1 MFENLSKSL
10 IFYQNCI
17 AVSLQDISQVPFPAV
32 TICYP
37 KSLMYPALV
46 DTMGSVHQD
55 GTKETLKTMDACMQ
69 WTHKNY
75 YFPRITNLAALK
87 QKIRW
92 QWSSQA
98 NESYLDTFDKLLQ
111 YLNKDYQNTLGQK
124 YNFIVFC
131 RFGCGS
137 LT

>member
-1 MFENLSKSL
+1 
-10 IFYQNCI
+10 
-17 AVSLQDISQVPFPAV
+17 
-32 TICYP
+32 
-37 KSLMYPALV
+37 
-46 DTMGSVHQD
+46 
-55 GTKETLKTMDACMQ
+55 MDACMQ

-111 YLNKDYQNTLGQK
+111 YLNKDYQNTLRQK
-124 YNFIVFC
+124 YNFSPITQLKRIFKF
-131 RFGCGS
+131 RAKNFKFYKD
-137 LT
+137 LN

>member
-1 MFENLSKSL
+1 
-10 IFYQNCI
+10 
-17 AVSLQDISQVPFPAV
+17 
-32 TICYP
+32 
-37 KSLMYPALV
+37 
-46 DTMGSVHQD
+46 
-55 GTKETLKTMDACMQ
+55 MDACMQ

-124 YNFIVFC
+124 YNFSPIALSKKPSIFALKIQISNFA
-131 RFGCGS
+131 RF
-137 LT
+137 

>member
-1 MFENLSKSL
+1 
-10 IFYQNCI
+10 
-17 AVSLQDISQVPFPAV
+17 
-32 TICYP
+32 
-37 KSLMYPALV
+37 
-46 DTMGSVHQD
+46 
-55 GTKETLKTMDACMQ
+55 MDACMQ

-111 YLNKDYQNTLGQK
+111 YLNKDYQNTLWQK
-124 YNFIVFC
+124 YNSSPITLSKKPSIFALKIQNSNFA
-131 RFGCGS
+131 RF
-137 LT
+137 

>member
-1 MFENLSKSL
+1 M
-10 IFYQNCI
+10 
-17 AVSLQDISQVPFPAV
+17 SLQDISQVPFPAV

-46 DTMGSVHQD
+46 DAMGSVHQD

-111 YLNKDYQNTLGQK
+111 YLNTLGQK
-124 YNFIVFC
+124 YNFIPITQ
-131 RFGCGS
+131 S
-137 LT
+137 